1 MDMSLCRLA
10 PAVMTCG
17 LPLTV
22 RVAHDL
28 RWGRSASAPKHTAP
42 ASIRRRRHTGQQ
54 HLRQQGDKPVADDGI
69 LANTHS
75 LGVRCFKAWRRLNA
89 LVVINP
95 LRPLSTQ
102 DQPLPSK
109 HKEASW
115 PVCPRDKE
123 GDPRPQTSQAQ
134 QQLLRKSKPPG
145 YQRAQL
151 PPQPSTGASA
161 PMDHGVDLTAEPT
174 WPGPPP
180 VGGGRRVVHVG
191 RASMPGVPPALIIP
205 TPLPSPPPSLSP
217 FPLLKSS
224 LCAPPMTPTSLP
236 FPLFII
242 PERRGMGGVEAIPS
256 TVLHAP
262 VVAWG
267 HATVVGK

>member
-28 RWGRSASAPKHTAP
+28 RTETYSSCIDSTTTTHRTAAPTP
-42 ASIRRRRHTGQQ
+42 TRRQTSSGRRHLSQ
-54 HLRQQGDKPVADDGI
+54 HTH
-69 LANTHS
+69 THS